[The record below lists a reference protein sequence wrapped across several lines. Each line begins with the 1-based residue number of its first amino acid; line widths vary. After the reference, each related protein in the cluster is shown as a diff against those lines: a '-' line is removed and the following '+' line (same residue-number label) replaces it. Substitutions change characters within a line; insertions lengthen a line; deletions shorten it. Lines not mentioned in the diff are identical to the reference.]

1 MNGICEEI
9 PEIIANKII
18 LMAMEMKNLKI
29 NKLIKYT
36 PTPKNKKKMNL
47 NVIQIINYHRRRGW
61 LDCDEKDENL
71 YISCFHYH
79 TLHEMPYLET
89 PEIVE

>member
-18 LMAMEMKNLKI
+18 LMAMEMKNFKI

-36 PTPKNKKKMNL
+36 PTPKNKKKNEFECYSNNQL
-47 NVIQIINYHRRRGW
+47 
-61 LDCDEKDENL
+61 
-71 YISCFHYH
+71 S
-79 TLHEMPYLET
+79 
-89 PEIVE
+89 